1 MSAKPLSPRESG
13 RFIAEH
19 CQDVT
24 INQDAAKKVAQMI
37 WESLD
42 KQQYSIKSWKEN
54 ALHPK
59 TMTDA
64 TVDWIFVLDTL
75 NFSFWSETNDKR
87 YLVRYNNENH
97 SGYWA
102 LCAAL
107 MRACDEGIPITS
119 PSYYSKVTL
128 DELRHVFRSETDTG
142 IHLLDKR
149 IENLHQTGKV
159 LMEKFDGSFVNC
171 IKCCE
176 NSAVKLIELVTSHFS
191 SFRDVATFNGTAVSL
206 YKRAQI
212 LVADIWACFEGQG
225 HGCFTDIDTL
235 TMFADYRV
243 PQGLN
248 YFGVLSYSDAL
259 KKRLED
265 ETKLFTPGE
274 RLEVEIRGC
283 SIWAVELI
291 LQEMR
296 RIRGEDLKKGDVIV
310 NSIII
315 DFYLWTY
322 CKDHRDV
329 MAHIPIHKI
338 RSIYY

>member
-1 MSAKPLSPRESG
+1 MTHNSQ
-13 RFIAEH
+13 I
-19 CQDVT
+19 
-24 INQDAAKKVAQMI
+24 I
-37 WESLD
+37 WESLE
-42 KQQYSIKSWKEN
+42 KEKYSIKSWKEHT
-54 ALHPK
+54 LHPK

-64 TVDWIFVLDTL
+64 TVDWIFVMDTL
-75 NFSFWSETNDKR
+75 NFSFWSETNEKR
-87 YLVRYNNENH
+87 FLVRYKDENH
-97 SGYWA
+97 SGYWSM
-102 LCAAL
+102 CAAL
-107 MRACDEGIPITS
+107 MRACDEGIPITT
-119 PSYYSKVTL
+119 PSFYSKITL

-149 IENLHQTGKV
+149 LENLHDAGKV
-159 LMEKFDGSFVNC
+159 LQEKFDGSFVNC
-171 IKCCE
+171 IKASE
-176 NSAVKLIELVTSHFS
+176 NSAVKLIEIVTSNFS
-191 SFRDVATFNGTAVSL
+191 SFQDVATFNGTEVSL

-225 HGCFTDIDTL
+225 HGRFTDIDTL

-259 KKRLED
+259 KKRLVN

-296 RIRGEDLKKGDVIV
+296 KIREGDPSKDDIIL

-322 CKDHRDV
+322 CKDHRED
-329 MAHIPIHKI
+329 MEHIPIHKI